1 MPDKNLEVPKPT
13 ATDAAHAVVRA
24 GLGAVPFAGAAAAE
38 LFSAIVS
45 PPIERRRTEWMERV
59 GIALKELEERAG
71 VNLEALQGNEV
82 FIDAVL
88 QASQVALRNNQTEKL
103 ESLKNAILNS
113 ALPNPP
119 EESLQ
124 QIYLNFIDTLTVWHL
139 KLMDLFQHPAKWA
152 ERNNHRFPNISMGGR
167 STFVENGFPELRNRR
182 TFYDQIWKDLY
193 LKGLVTTDSLHVT
206 MSGTGLWES
215 ATSKL
220 GNDFLKFIA
229 NPLEG

>member
-1 MPDKNLEVPKPT
+1 MPGHDLEAPKPT
-13 ATDAAHAVVRA
+13 VSDAAHAVVRA
-24 GLGAVPFAGAAAAE
+24 GLGAIPYAGAAAVE
-38 LFSAIVS
+38 LFSAIVN

-59 GIALKELEERAG
+59 GNALKELEDRAG
-71 VNLEALQGNEV
+71 INLEALQVNEV

-103 ESLKNAILNS
+103 ESLKNAVLNS

-139 KLMDLFQHPAKWA
+139 KLLDLFQNPAKWA
-152 ERNNHRFPNISMGGR
+152 ERKNHRFPNMSMGGR
-167 STFVENGFPELRNRR
+167 STFVENAFPELRNRR

-215 ATSKL
+215 ATSQL
-220 GNDFLKFIA
+220 GNNFLKFIA
-229 NPLEG
+229 NPLAG